1 MRPKAAET
9 IRGRLARADKPR
21 AFWEGVI
28 QQWIF
33 CAADRR
39 MLARYHFD
47 GATQEAIAEQEA
59 LSVQT
64 VQRRLEMGTKRMIE
78 KAGA

>member
-21 AFWEGVI
+21 AFWEGVM

-33 CAADRR
+33 SAADRR

-47 GATQEAIAEQEA
+47 GATQEAVAEEEA

-64 VQRRLEMGTKRMIE
+64 VQRRLEAGTKRMID

>member
-1 MRPKAAET
+1 MLDR
-9 IRGRLARADKPR
+9 PR
-21 AFWEGVI
+21 AYWEEI
-28 QQWIF
+28 MQQWIF
-33 CAADRR
+33 SAADRR

-64 VQRRLEMGTKRMIE
+64 VQRRLETGTKRMIE

>member
-1 MRPKAAET
+1 MRPKAAIT
-9 IRGRLARADKPR
+9 IRKRLAREDKPR
-21 AFWEGVI
+21 AFWEGVM

-39 MLARYHFD
+39 MLTAYHFD
-47 GATQEAIAEQEA
+47 GATQEAIAEQEE
-59 LSVQT
+59 LSVPT
-64 VQRRLEMGTKRMIE
+64 VQRRLDAGTKRLIE

>member
-1 MRPKAAET
+1 MRPKAATT
-9 IRGRLARADKPR
+9 IRERLVREDKPR
-21 AFWEGVI
+21 AYWEGVM

-39 MLARYHFD
+39 MLTAYHFD
-47 GATQEAIAEQEA
+47 GATQEAIAEKEDV
-59 LSVQT
+59 SVRT
-64 VQRRLEMGTKRMIE
+64 VQRRLEDGTKKLIE

>member
-21 AFWEGVI
+21 AFWEGVM

-33 CAADRR
+33 SAADRR
-39 MLARYHFD
+39 MLAQYHFD

-64 VQRRLEMGTKRMIE
+64 VQRRLETGTKRMIE

>member
-21 AFWEGVI
+21 AFWEGVM

-33 CAADRR
+33 SAADRR

-64 VQRRLEMGTKRMIE
+64 VQRRLETGTKRMIE

>member
-1 MRPKAAET
+1 MRPKAAMT
-9 IRGRLARADKPR
+9 TWGRLAREDKPR
-21 AFWEGVI
+21 AYWENVM

-39 MLARYHFD
+39 MLAAYHFD
-47 GATQEAIAEQEA
+47 GATQEAIAEQEE

-64 VQRRLEMGTKRMIE
+64 VQRRLEAGTKRMID

>member
-9 IRGRLARADKPR
+9 IRGRLASADKPR

-39 MLARYHFD
+39 MLALYHFD
-47 GATQEAIAEQEA
+47 GETQEAIAEQEA

>member
-1 MRPKAAET
+1 MRPKAATT
-9 IRGRLARADKPR
+9 IRERLVREDKPR
-21 AFWEGVI
+21 AYWEGVM

-39 MLARYHFD
+39 MLTAYHFD
-47 GATQEAIAEQEA
+47 GATQEAIADKEDV
-59 LSVQT
+59 SVRT
-64 VQRRLEMGTKRMIE
+64 VQRRLEDGTKKLIE

>member
-21 AFWEGVI
+21 AFWEGVM

-39 MLARYHFD
+39 MLAAYHFD
-47 GATQEAIAEQEA
+47 GATQEAIAEQEE
-59 LSVQT
+59 LSGHT
-64 VQRRLEMGTKRMIE
+64 VQRRLESGTKRIIA
-78 KAGA
+78 KARA

>member
-1 MRPKAAET
+1 MLDR
-9 IRGRLARADKPR
+9 PR
-21 AFWEGVI
+21 AYWEEI
-28 QQWIF
+28 MEQWIF

-64 VQRRLEMGTKRMIE
+64 VQRRLETGTKRMIE

>member
-1 MRPKAAET
+1 MRPKAAMT
-9 IRGRLARADKPR
+9 TRGRLATLDRPR
-21 AFWEGVI
+21 AYWEEI
-28 QQWIF
+28 MEQWIF

-64 VQRRLEMGTKRMIE
+64 VQRRLETGTKRMIE

>member
-1 MRPKAAET
+1 MRPKAAMT
-9 IRGRLARADKPR
+9 TRGRLAKLDRPR
-21 AFWEGVI
+21 AYWEEI
-28 QQWIF
+28 MEQWIF

-64 VQRRLEMGTKRMIE
+64 VQRRLETGTKRMIE

>member
-21 AFWEGVI
+21 AFWEGVM

-33 CAADRR
+33 SAADRR
-39 MLARYHFD
+39 MLAAYPFE
-47 GATQEAIAEQEA
+47 GETQEAIAEAEL
-59 LSVQT
+59 LSVHT
-64 VQRRLEMGTKRMIE
+64 VRRRLEAGTQRMID

>member
-1 MRPKAAET
+1 MRPKAAVT
-9 IRGRLARADKPR
+9 IRERLACADKPR
-21 AFWEGVI
+21 AFWEGVM

-39 MLARYHFD
+39 MLAAYHFD
-47 GATQEAIAEQEA
+47 GVTQEAIAEQEDV
-59 LSVQT
+59 SIRT
-64 VQRRLEMGTKRMIE
+64 VQRRLEDGTEKMIE

>member
-1 MRPKAAET
+1 MRPKAAIT
-9 IRGRLARADKPR
+9 IRERLARADKPR
-21 AFWEGVI
+21 AFWEGVM

-39 MLARYHFD
+39 MLVAYHFD
-47 GATQEAIAEQEA
+47 GATQEAIAEQEDV
-59 LSVQT
+59 SVRT
-64 VQRRLEMGTKRMIE
+64 IQRRLETGTKRMIE

>member
-9 IRGRLARADKPR
+9 IRGRLIREDRPR
-21 AFWEGVI
+21 AYWEGVM

-33 CAADRR
+33 CSVDRR
-39 MLARYHFD
+39 MLAAYHFD
-47 GATQEAIAEQEA
+47 GKTQEAIAEQEE

-64 VQRRLEMGTKRMIE
+64 VQRRLEAGTKRMID

>member
-9 IRGRLARADKPR
+9 IRGRLIREDRPR
-21 AFWEGVI
+21 AYWEGVM

-39 MLARYHFD
+39 MLAAYHFD
-47 GATQEAIAEQEA
+47 GATQEAIAEAEA
-59 LSVQT
+59 LSVHT
-64 VQRRLEMGTKRMIE
+64 VQRRLESGTKRIIA
-78 KAGA
+78 KARA